1 MKSETQPEQPVLSG
15 EEANP
20 EDAVVQQPTAR
31 RVAYKTVLAAVVIG
45 IITISALWLF
55 VMRQD
60 SSSVYEAP
68 VTETDVQ
75 VHEGTIAKALPSAKS
90 DPAVESIGR
99 KLVSLSGR
107 IDRGFEAHQ
116 THSSVVKR
124 ELSAVAEDV
133 QAINAAI
140 ADLGETNKELGRRIS
155 EATSLLNTILK
166 DVRALKIVR
175 RKPAV
180 KHKPRPVKTPPFH
193 IDAIDVWDDVTY
205 VSISQT
211 GRVAFLKAGEQQS
224 GWTVSNIDRLKGQVD
239 FQGPTGQAHSVSLQR

>member
-1 MKSETQPEQPVLSG
+1 MKSETQPEQPVLSD

-20 EDAVVQQPTAR
+20 EDVVVQPTAR

-55 VMRQD
+55 VMRQEG
-60 SSSVYEAP
+60 SPVYEAP

-75 VHEGTIAKALPSAKS
+75 VHEGTIAKALPAAKS

-99 KLVSLSGR
+99 RLVSLSGR
-107 IDRGFEAHQ
+107 IDRGFEAQQ

-133 QAINAAI
+133 QAINATI
-140 ADLGETNKELGRRIS
+140 ADLGESNKELGRRIS

-166 DVRALKIVR
+166 DVRALKVVK

-180 KHKPRPVKTPPFH
+180 KHKPRPVKIPPFH

-205 VSISQT
+205 VSISQA
-211 GRVAFLKAGEQQS
+211 GRVAFLKAGEQQA
-224 GWTVSNIDRLKGQVD
+224 GWTVTHIDRLKGQVD
-239 FQGPTGQAHSVSLQR
+239 FQGPGGQVHSVSLPR